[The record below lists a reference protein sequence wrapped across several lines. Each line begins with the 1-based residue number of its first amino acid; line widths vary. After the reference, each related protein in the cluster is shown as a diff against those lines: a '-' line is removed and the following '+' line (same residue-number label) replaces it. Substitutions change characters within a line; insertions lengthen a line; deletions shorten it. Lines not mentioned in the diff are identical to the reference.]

1 MNNYLYERIT
11 NELNGLSDSDLFPS
25 KVRNKLDYD
34 LHLYSPRNDFVA
46 VLVAYYEFMKNNI
59 SYEVLTN
66 YCKETFSKFF
76 NTEYISNNYE
86 GIIND
91 EKILN
96 LVIELC
102 SADAIKEL
110 FSHYLDDEK
119 TYNMLKDLCE
129 KYGKEVPVKSNKE
142 EETQNSNDSDETKKE
157 YNEDDYDFDLFSK
170 KKTNSEVNE
179 ELTKVQDE
187 INKNNL
193 EYQRVAGEKYRQGA
207 NAYSSNSPE
216 EYRKLADKIDE
227 LDARRKQKEELEDKK
242 RNLENEAVIA
252 RHNVIKEG
260 VHDLSDAGMNVSFK
274 DMSKKVSG
282 YDIRSFDS
290 ITISPDMIKRIEEND
305 IASSMKLS
313 KFQKFINRI
322 SSKLQLK
329 TANLEVSDIDSKEL
343 VITDTRASQKIA
355 SCSKSIIERISKAK
369 RRREIL
375 KQFFVS
381 VKEKGVK
388 EVIKEVASMNALK
401 AEIKEI
407 NEEKKLSGQEEY
419 DEYKEAYDSVMNK
432 TDKLLEELQNGTVKA
447 IGGNEIDK
455 IPNPKMDEAS
465 VSSRKIA

>member
-142 EETQNSNDSDETKKE
+142 EETQNSNESDETKKE
-157 YNEDDYDFDLFSK
+157 YNE
-170 KKTNSEVNE
+170 
-179 ELTKVQDE
+179 
-187 INKNNL
+187 
-193 EYQRVAGEKYRQGA
+193 
-207 NAYSSNSPE
+207 
-216 EYRKLADKIDE
+216 E
-227 LDARRKQKEELEDKK
+227 LDKVLDKSLDVNYFANDNMHFIDVDLCWAI
-242 RNLENEAVIA
+242 RDDVEA
-252 RHNVIKEG
+252 
-260 VHDLSDAGMNVSFK
+260 AG
-274 DMSKKVSG
+274 
-282 YDIRSFDS
+282 
-290 ITISPDMIKRIEEND
+290 IETLD
-305 IASSMKLS
+305 
-313 KFQKFINRI
+313 
-322 SSKLQLK
+322 
-329 TANLEVSDIDSKEL
+329 
-343 VITDTRASQKIA
+343 
-355 SCSKSIIERISKAK
+355 
-369 RRREIL
+369 
-375 KQFFVS
+375 
-381 VKEKGVK
+381 
-388 EVIKEVASMNALK
+388 
-401 AEIKEI
+401 
-407 NEEKKLSGQEEY
+407 
-419 DEYKEAYDSVMNK
+419 
-432 TDKLLEELQNGTVKA
+432 
-447 IGGNEIDK
+447 
-455 IPNPKMDEAS
+455 
-465 VSSRKIA
+465 